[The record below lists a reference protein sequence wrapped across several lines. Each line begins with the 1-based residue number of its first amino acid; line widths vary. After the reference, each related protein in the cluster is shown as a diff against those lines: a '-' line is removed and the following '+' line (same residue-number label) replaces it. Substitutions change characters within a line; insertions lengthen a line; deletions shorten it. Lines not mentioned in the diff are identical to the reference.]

1 MIPNF
6 IGDIKITHMTTAEFI
21 GSTEDLN
28 SKYNMIYLGLDQ
40 GAYNLVEKDVTYKDA
55 DGNVKWIK
63 ENQTVWNDTTMN
75 GKFISIPE
83 IK

>member
-40 GAYNLVEKDVTYKDA
+40 VLTI
-55 DGNVKWIK
+55 W
-63 ENQTVWNDTTMN
+63 
-75 GKFISIPE
+75 
-83 IK
+83 